1 MFLGELPTQFA
12 PGGGPWRK
20 HGGACTG
27 RRMVREVGG
36 DVGGGYAALCSTWYL
51 GKSPGCANCLVLGIG
66 RRNCSTYTKTKERG
80 QDVQS
85 TQGLRNVLERCM
97 ACPTIHPASHD
108 PSLHPSTIDRLARRG
123 GPGPGPG
130 PGQLPLH
137 ALDPEV
143 PFFKGP
149 DPPLVTAHR
158 SGLQSAPL
166 PN

>member
-36 DVGGGYAALCSTWYL
+36 DVGGGYA
-51 GKSPGCANCLVLGIG
+51 
-66 RRNCSTYTKTKERG
+66 
-80 QDVQS
+80 
-85 TQGLRNVLERCM
+85 TQYY
-97 ACPTIHPASHD
+97 ASQ
-108 PSLHPSTIDRLARRG
+108 PSLHPSTIDRLACRG

-130 PGQLPLH
+130 PAHLPLH

-166 PN
+166 SN